1 MAQSKIVYMMNNNTK
16 IAIVGLG
23 YVGLP
28 LAVAFAK
35 HYTTIGY
42 DINLNRVDELKKH
55 NDLTL
60 ETTRQELKEAKLL
73 SYTTC
78 LEDIASANVYIIT
91 VPTPVDSNNMP
102 ELSPL
107 EKASIAIGSI
117 MKKGDIVVYESTVY
131 PGATEEY
138 CAKILERESG
148 MVLNQ
153 DFTLGYSPER
163 INPGDKVHTLQTI
176 TKVVAA
182 SDKRTEKVL
191 QTLYSKI
198 IDAGVFLAK
207 SIKVAEASKA
217 VENTQRDMN
226 IAFMNELA
234 VMFNHMG
241 IDTLD
246 VIETASTK
254 WNFLPF
260 TPGLVGGHCI
270 GVDPY
275 YLIHKS
281 QDSGYY
287 PQLITTARRINE
299 SMSQYVIDRF
309 LKKLA
314 LSRIHIVNAKVLVMG
329 LTFKENCPDLRN
341 TRVVEIIEELE
352 NCHAQVDVYDSW
364 ADPKQAKVFFD
375 ITLQTE
381 LKENY
386 YDAILLTVS
395 HQEIVDLGAEKMRKL
410 LNTNGILFDI
420 KGMLA
425 SHLVDERL

>member
-1 MAQSKIVYMMNNNTK
+1 MNKNQK

-28 LAVAFAK
+28 LAVAFSA
-35 HYTTIGY
+35 HYPTLGY
-42 DINLNRVDELKKH
+42 DINQKRIDQLKSFK
-55 NDLTL
+55 DSTL
-60 ETTRQELKEAKLL
+60 ETTTEQLQQASQL
-73 SYTTC
+73 SFTSD
-78 LEDIASANVYIIT
+78 LNDISKANIYIIT
-91 VPTPVDSNNMP
+91 VPTPVDSNNLP

-117 MKKGDIVVYESTVY
+117 LKKGDVVVYESTVY

-138 CAKILERESG
+138 CAKILEHESRLI
-148 MVLNQ
+148 LNQ

-176 TKVVAA
+176 IKVVAA
-182 SDKRTEKVL
+182 SDKKTEIL
-191 QTLYSKI
+191 LEELYSKI

-207 SIKVAEASKA
+207 SIQVAEAAKA

-226 IAFMNELA
+226 IAFMNELS

-246 VIETASTK
+246 VIKTASTK

-281 QDSGYY
+281 QESGYY

-299 SMSQYVIDRF
+299 SMSQYVVDRF

-314 LSRIHIVNAKVLVMG
+314 LSRIHIVNAKVLVLG

-341 TRVVEIIEELE
+341 TRVVEIIEELT
-352 NCHAQVDVYDSW
+352 NCHAKVDVYDPW
-364 ADPKQAKVFFD
+364 ADSKQAQEFFG
-375 ITLQTE
+375 LQIQNKLQE
-381 LKENY
+381 SY

-395 HQEIVDLGAEKMRKL
+395 HKQFIEMGEKGIKKL
-410 LNTNGILFDI
+410 LNSKGIVFDI
-420 KGMLA
+420 KGMLP
-425 SHLVDERL
+425 SESVDERL

>member
-1 MAQSKIVYMMNNNTK
+1 MKTIMKNNIN
-16 IAIVGLG
+16 IAVIGLG

-28 LAVAFAK
+28 LALAFSK
-35 HYTTIGY
+35 HYPTVGY
-42 DINLNRVDELKKH
+42 DINSSRINELNNHKDS
-55 NDLTL
+55 TL
-60 ETTRQELKEAKLL
+60 ETTSLELQQANDLTFSVIL
-73 SYTTC
+73 D
-78 LEDIASANVYIIT
+78 DISKSNIYIIT
-91 VPTPVDSNNMP
+91 VPTPVDANNLP

-117 MKKGDIVVYESTVY
+117 LKRGDIVVYESTVY

-138 CAKILERESG
+138 CAKILERESRLK
-148 MVLNQ
+148 LNK
-153 DFTLGYSPER
+153 DFSLGYSPER
-163 INPGDKVHTLQTI
+163 INPGDKIHTLQTI

-182 SDKRTEKVL
+182 SNKDAEKTL
-191 QTLYSKI
+191 KNLYSKI
-198 IDAGVFLAK
+198 IDVGVFMAK

-281 QDSGYY
+281 QESGYY

-299 SMSQYVIDRF
+299 SMSQYVVDRF

-314 LSRIHIVNAKVLVMG
+314 LSKVHIVNAKVLVLG

-341 TRVVEIIEELE
+341 TRVIEIIDELHKC
-352 NCHAQVDVYDSW
+352 NANVDVYDPW
-364 ADPKQAKVFFD
+364 ADPQQAQEFFN
-375 ITLQTE
+375 
-381 LKENY
+381 LKLMQNPPHNH
-386 YDAILLTVS
+386 YDAILLAVS
-395 HQEIVDLGAEKMRKL
+395 HKQFIEMGEKGLRAL
-410 LNTNGILFDI
+410 LNEKGILFDI
-420 KGMLA
+420 KGMLPSDA
-425 SHLVDERL
+425 VDERL

>member
-1 MAQSKIVYMMNNNTK
+1 MNNKHK
-16 IAIVGLG
+16 IAIIGLG

-35 HYTTIGY
+35 YYDTIGY
-42 DINLNRVDELKKH
+42 DINQNRIDELEQFK
-55 NDLTL
+55 DSTL
-60 ETTRQELKEAKLL
+60 ETSSEELKSAKYL
-73 SYTTC
+73 SYTSD
-78 LEDIASANVYIIT
+78 LQKIKEANVFIIT
-91 VPTPVDSNNMP
+91 VPTPVDSNNLP

-107 EKASIAIGSI
+107 KNASEAIGSI
-117 MKKGDIVVYESTVY
+117 LKKGDIVVYESTVF

-138 CAKILERESG
+138 CAKILEEESG
-148 MVLNQ
+148 LKLNS
-153 DFTLGYSPER
+153 DFSLGYSPER

-182 SDKRTEKVL
+182 SNSETENVL
-191 QTLYSKI
+191 TELYSKI
-198 IDAGVFLAK
+198 INAGVFLAS

-246 VIETASTK
+246 VIKTASTK

-281 QDSGYY
+281 QESGYY

-299 SMSQYVIDRF
+299 SMSQYVVDRF

-314 LSRIHIVNAKVLVMG
+314 LSKVHIVNANVLVMG
-329 LTFKENCPDLRN
+329 ITFKENCPDLRN
-341 TRVVEIIEELE
+341 TKIVEIISELE
-352 NCHAQVDVYDSW
+352 ACHASVDVHDPW
-364 ADPKQAKVFFD
+364 ADVEDAKRFLNVD
-375 ITLQTE
+375 IQMKLQ
-381 LKENY
+381 KGF
-386 YDAILLTVS
+386 YDAIILAVS
-395 HQEIVDLGAEKMRKL
+395 HKQFIEMSEEKIRNL
-410 LNTNGILFDI
+410 LKPNGIIFDL
-420 KGMLA
+420 KGMLPSDA
-425 SHLVDERL
+425 VDERL

>member
-1 MAQSKIVYMMNNNTK
+1 METSAE
-16 IAIVGLG
+16 
-23 YVGLP
+23 
-28 LAVAFAK
+28 
-35 HYTTIGY
+35 
-42 DINLNRVDELKKH
+42 EL
-55 NDLTL
+55 
-60 ETTRQELKEAKLL
+60 QEAKLL
-73 SYTTC
+73 SYATE
-78 LEDIASANVYIIT
+78 LADIASANIYIIT
-91 VPTPVDSNNMP
+91 VPTPVDSNNLP

-107 EKASIAIGSI
+107 EKASIAIGSQL
-117 MKKGDIVVYESTVY
+117 KNGDIVVYESTVF

-148 MVLNQ
+148 LKLNK

-182 SDKRTEKVL
+182 SDKATEIIL
-191 QTLYSKI
+191 EQLYSKI
-198 IDAGVFLAK
+198 IDAGVFMAK

-281 QDSGYY
+281 QESGYY

-299 SMSQYVIDRF
+299 SMSQYVVDRL

-314 LSRIHIVNAKVLVMG
+314 LSRIHIVNAKILVMG

-341 TRVVEIIEELE
+341 TRVVEIIEELT
-352 NCHAQVDVYDSW
+352 NCHAQVDVYDPW
-364 ADPKQAKVFFD
+364 ADPSQALEFFE
-375 ITLQTE
+375 ITLKSHI
-381 LKENY
+381 KEDY
-386 YDAILLTVS
+386 YDAILLTVPHKEFIKMGES
-395 HQEIVDLGAEKMRKL
+395 SMRKF
-410 LNTNGILFDI
+410 LNKKGIIFDL
-420 KGMLA
+420 KGMLP
-425 SHLVDERL
+425 SHKVDERL

>member
-1 MAQSKIVYMMNNNTK
+1 MNNKHK

-28 LAVAFAK
+28 LAVAFAR
-35 HYTTIGY
+35 HYETIGY
-42 DINLNRVDELKKH
+42 DINQNRIDELEQFK
-55 NDLTL
+55 DSTL
-60 ETTRQELKEAKLL
+60 ETTSEELKSAKYL
-73 SYTTC
+73 SYTSD
-78 LEDIASANVYIIT
+78 LQKIKEANVFIIT
-91 VPTPVDSNNMP
+91 VPTPVDSNNLP

-107 EKASIAIGSI
+107 KNASEAIGSI
-117 MKKGDIVVYESTVY
+117 LKKGDIVVYESTVF

-138 CAKILERESG
+138 CANILEEESG
-148 MVLNQ
+148 LKLNS
-153 DFTLGYSPER
+153 DFSLGYSPER

-182 SDKRTEKVL
+182 SNSETESVL
-191 QTLYSKI
+191 TELYSKI
-198 IDAGVFLAK
+198 IDAGVFLAS

-246 VIETASTK
+246 VIKTASTK

-281 QDSGYY
+281 QESGYY

-299 SMSQYVIDRF
+299 SMSQYVVDRF

-314 LSRIHIVNAKVLVMG
+314 LSKVHIVNANVLVMG
-329 LTFKENCPDLRN
+329 ITFKENCPDLRN
-341 TRVVEIIEELE
+341 TKIVEIVNELE
-352 NCHAQVDVYDSW
+352 ACHACIDVHDPW
-364 ADPKQAKVFFD
+364 ADVQDAKRFLNVD
-375 ITLQTE
+375 IQMNLQ
-381 LKENY
+381 NGF
-386 YDAILLTVS
+386 YDAIILAVS
-395 HQEIVDLGAEKMRKL
+395 HKQFIEMGEKKIRNL
-410 LNTNGILFDI
+410 LKPNGIIFDL
-420 KGMLA
+420 KGMLPSDA
-425 SHLVDERL
+425 VDERL

>member
-1 MAQSKIVYMMNNNTK
+1 MNNNYK
-16 IAIVGLG
+16 IAIIGLG

-35 HYTTIGY
+35 HYPTIGY
-42 DINLNRVDELKKH
+42 DINSHRIDELNQH
-55 NDLTL
+55 QDSTL
-60 ETTRQELKEAKLL
+60 ETTPQELKKAKQL
-73 SYTTC
+73 SFTTKLTDI
-78 LEDIASANVYIIT
+78 LESNIYIIT
-91 VPTPVDSNNMP
+91 VPTPVDSNNLP

-107 EKASIAIGSI
+107 ENASIAIGSI
-117 MKKGDIVVYESTVY
+117 LKKKDIVVYESTVF

-148 MVLNQ
+148 LILNK

-182 SDKRTEKVL
+182 SNKKTEIILEK
-191 QTLYSKI
+191 LYSKI
-198 IDAGVFLAK
+198 IDAGVFMAK

-226 IAFMNELA
+226 IAFMNELS

-281 QDSGYY
+281 QESGYY

-299 SMSQYVIDRF
+299 SMSQYVVDRF

-314 LSRIHIVNAKVLVMG
+314 LSKIHIVNAKILILG

-341 TRVVEIIEELE
+341 TRVVEIVDELTK
-352 NCHAQVDVYDSW
+352 CHAKVDIYDPW
-364 ADPKQAKVFFD
+364 ADEKLAKNFFN
-375 ITLQTE
+375 IELQTK
-381 LKENY
+381 LKENF
-386 YDAILLTVS
+386 YDAILLAVA
-395 HQEIVDLGAEKMRKL
+395 HNEFIQLAESGIRKL
-410 LNTNGILFDI
+410 LNKKGILFDI
-420 KGMLA
+420 KGMLPSQA
-425 SHLVDERL
+425 VDERL

>member
-1 MAQSKIVYMMNNNTK
+1 MNNNTK
-16 IAIVGLG
+16 IAVVGLG

-42 DINLNRVDELKKH
+42 DININRVNELK
-55 NDLTL
+55 NYSDLTL
-60 ETTRQELKEAKLL
+60 ETTSQELKEATLL
-73 SYTTC
+73 SYTVD
-78 LEDIASANVYIIT
+78 LEDIASANIYIIT

-107 EKASIAIGSI
+107 AKASVAIGSLL
-117 MKKGDIVVYESTVY
+117 KKDDIVVYESTVY

-148 MVLNQ
+148 LILNQ

-182 SDKRTEKVL
+182 SDKPTEVILEK
-191 QTLYSKI
+191 LYSKI

-226 IAFMNELA
+226 IAFMNELS

-299 SMSQYVIDRF
+299 SMSQNVIDRF

-314 LSRIHIVNAKVLVMG
+314 LSRIHIVNAKVLIMG

-341 TRVVEIIEELE
+341 TRVVEIIEELT
-352 NCHAQVDVYDSW
+352 NCHAQVDVYDPW
-364 ADPKQAKVFFD
+364 ADPKLANEFFD
-375 ITLQTE
+375 ITLQSE

-395 HQEIVDLGAEKMRKL
+395 HQEIIDLGAEKMRKL

-420 KGMLA
+420 KGMLP

>member
-1 MAQSKIVYMMNNNTK
+1 MNKNHN

-28 LAVAFAK
+28 LAVAFSK
-35 HYTTIGY
+35 HYPTIGY
-42 DINLNRVDELKKH
+42 DINQKRVDELIAFK
-55 NDLTL
+55 DSTL
-60 ETTRQELKEAKLL
+60 ETTTQELQDAKGL
-73 SYTTC
+73 SFTTN
-78 LEDIASANVYIIT
+78 LDEIKQANIYIIT
-91 VPTPVDSNNMP
+91 VPTPVDANNLP

-107 EKASIAIGSI
+107 EKASIATGSI
-117 MKKGDIVVYESTVY
+117 LKKDDVVVYESTVY

-148 MVLNQ
+148 LVLNH

-176 TKVVAA
+176 IKVVAA
-182 SDKRTEKVL
+182 SDKKTEAL
-191 QTLYSKI
+191 LEELYSKI
-198 IDAGVFLAK
+198 IDAGVFMAK
-207 SIKVAEASKA
+207 SIQVAEAAKA

-226 IAFMNELA
+226 IAFMNELS

-246 VIETASTK
+246 VIKTASTK

-281 QDSGYY
+281 QESGYY

-299 SMSQYVIDRF
+299 SMSQYVVDRF

-314 LSRIHIVNAKVLVMG
+314 LSRIHIVNAKVLVLG

-341 TRVVEIIEELE
+341 TRVVEIIQELS
-352 NCHAQVDVYDSW
+352 NCHAQVDVYDPW
-364 ADPKQAKVFFD
+364 ADAKQAHEFFD
-375 ITLQTE
+375 LNLQNQ
-381 LKENY
+381 LKKNY

-395 HQEIVDLGAEKMRKL
+395 HNEFIQMGEKGIKKL
-410 LNTNGILFDI
+410 LNNHGIVFDI
-420 KGMLA
+420 KGMLP
-425 SHLVDERL
+425 SESVDERL

>member
-1 MAQSKIVYMMNNNTK
+1 MNKDYK

-28 LAVAFAK
+28 LAVAFAE
-35 HYTTIGY
+35 HYPTIGY
-42 DINLNRVDELKKH
+42 DINHHRVEELKNH
-55 NDLTL
+55 HDSTL
-60 ETTRQELKEAKLL
+60 ETTTEELNQAKLL
-73 SYTTC
+73 SLTTE
-78 LEDIASANVYIIT
+78 LNDIAQSNIYIIT
-91 VPTPVDSNNMP
+91 VPTPVDANNLP

-117 MKKGDIVVYESTVY
+117 LNKGDIVVYESTVF

-138 CAKILERESG
+138 CANILEQQSG
-148 MVLNQ
+148 LKLNQ
-153 DFTLGYSPER
+153 DFSLGYSPER
-163 INPGDKVHTLQTI
+163 INPGDKVHTLKTI
-176 TKVVAA
+176 IKVVAA
-182 SDKRTEKVL
+182 SNTATENVL
-191 QTLYSKI
+191 EQLYCKI
-198 IDAGVFLAK
+198 IDAGVFMAA

-217 VENTQRDMN
+217 IENTQRDMN

-234 VMFNHMG
+234 IMFNHMG

-246 VIETASTK
+246 VIKTASTK

-281 QDSGYY
+281 QESGYY

-299 SMSQYVIDRF
+299 SMSQYVVDRF

-314 LSRIHIVNAKVLVMG
+314 LSRIHIVNANILILG

-341 TRVVEIIEELE
+341 TRVVEIIEELTK
-352 NCHAQVDVYDSW
+352 CHANVDVHDPW
-364 ADPKQAKVFFD
+364 ADKDQAKEFFN
-375 ITLQTE
+375 IELQDTPQDS
-381 LKENY
+381 Y
-386 YDAILLTVS
+386 YDALILAVS
-395 HQEIVDLGAEKMRKL
+395 HNEFIQLGEAGLRKL
-410 LNTNGILFDI
+410 TTNKGIIFDI
-420 KGMLA
+420 KGMLPSNA
-425 SHLVDERL
+425 VDERL

>member
-1 MAQSKIVYMMNNNTK
+1 MKNKTYN
-16 IAIVGLG
+16 IAIIGLG

-35 HYTTIGY
+35 HYPTIGY
-42 DINLNRVDELKKH
+42 DINIERINELKQGK
-55 NDLTL
+55 DSTL
-60 ETTRQELKEAKLL
+60 ETTAEQLKAANLL
-73 SYTTC
+73 SFTTS
-78 LEDIASANVYIIT
+78 LNDIKKSNLYIIT
-91 VPTPVDSNNMP
+91 VPTPVDANNLP

-107 EKASIAIGSI
+107 EQASIAIGSLL
-117 MKKGDIVVYESTVY
+117 KKGDIVVYESTVF

-138 CAKILERESG
+138 CAKILEKHSG
-148 MVLNQ
+148 LILNK

-176 TKVVAA
+176 IKVVAA
-182 SDKRTEKVL
+182 SNKATEEVL
-191 QTLYSKI
+191 TKIYSQI
-198 IDAGVFLAK
+198 IEAGVFLAS

-226 IAFMNELA
+226 IAFMNELS

-281 QDSGYY
+281 QESGYY

-299 SMSQYVIDRF
+299 SMSQYVVDRF
-309 LKKLA
+309 LKKMA
-314 LSRIHIVNAKVLVMG
+314 LSRIHIVNAKILIMG

-341 TRVVEIIEELE
+341 TRVVEIIDELTK
-352 NCHAQVDVYDSW
+352 CHASVDVFDPW
-364 ADPKQAKVFFD
+364 ADSKQAKEFFNID
-375 ITLQTE
+375 IQQSLIS
-381 LKENY
+381 NH
-386 YDAILLTVS
+386 YDAVLLAVPHKQTI
-395 HQEIVDLGAEKMRKL
+395 QMGENKIRKL
-410 LNTNGILFDI
+410 LNNKGIIFDI
-420 KGMLA
+420 KGMFPPNA
-425 SHLVDERL
+425 VDERL

>member
-1 MAQSKIVYMMNNNTK
+1 MNKEHT

-28 LAVAFAK
+28 LAVAFAEF
-35 HYTTIGY
+35 YPTIGY
-42 DINLNRVDELKKH
+42 DINTNRVSELK
-55 NDLTL
+55 NNQDSTL
-60 ETTRQELKEAKLL
+60 ETTSDELQQAKQL
-73 SYTTC
+73 SFTTN
-78 LEDIASANVYIIT
+78 LMDITGANVFIIT
-91 VPTPVDSNNMP
+91 VPTPVDANNLP

-107 EKASIAIGSI
+107 ESASNAIGSI
-117 MKKGDIVVYESTVY
+117 LKKGDIVVYESTVF

-138 CAKILERESG
+138 CAKILERVSG
-148 MVLNQ
+148 LKLNT

-163 INPGDKVHTLQTI
+163 INPGDKVHTLRTI

-182 SDKRTEKVL
+182 SDKKTKKVL
-191 QTLYSKI
+191 NQLYTRI
-198 IDAGVFLAK
+198 IDAGVYIAS
-207 SIKVAEASKA
+207 SIKVAEAAKA

-226 IAFMNELA
+226 IAFMNELS

-241 IDTLD
+241 IDTLE
-246 VIETASTK
+246 VIKTASTK

-281 QDSGYY
+281 QESGYY

-299 SMSQYVIDRF
+299 SMSQYVVDRF

-314 LSRIHIVNAKVLVMG
+314 LSRIHVVNAKVLIFG

-341 TRVVEIIEELE
+341 TRVIEIIQELSK
-352 NCHAQVDVYDSW
+352 CHAKVDVFDPW
-364 ADPKQAKVFFD
+364 ADEKQAKQFFG
-375 ITLQTE
+375 ITLQKE
-381 LKENY
+381 LKQNH
-386 YDAILLTVS
+386 YDAVLLAVA
-395 HQEIVDLGAEKMRKL
+395 HNEFIQLGESGIRNT
-410 LNTNGILFDI
+410 LNKNGIVFDI
-420 KGMLA
+420 KGMLP
-425 SHLVDERL
+425 SDSVDERL

>member
-1 MAQSKIVYMMNNNTK
+1 MNKNQK

-28 LAVAFAK
+28 LAVAFSA
-35 HYTTIGY
+35 HCPTLGY
-42 DINLNRVDELKKH
+42 DINQKRIDELKLFK
-55 NDLTL
+55 DSTL
-60 ETTRQELKEAKLL
+60 ETTAEQLQQASQL
-73 SYTTC
+73 SFTSD
-78 LEDIASANVYIIT
+78 LNDISKANIYIIT
-91 VPTPVDSNNMP
+91 VPTPVDSNNLP

-117 MKKGDIVVYESTVY
+117 LKKDDVVVYESTVY

-148 MVLNQ
+148 LILNQ

-176 TKVVAA
+176 IKVVAA
-182 SDKRTEKVL
+182 SDKKTETL
-191 QTLYSKI
+191 LEDLYSKI
-198 IDAGVFLAK
+198 IDAGVFMAK
-207 SIKVAEASKA
+207 SIKVAEAAKA

-226 IAFMNELA
+226 IAFMNELS

-246 VIETASTK
+246 VIKTASTK

-281 QDSGYY
+281 QESGYY

-299 SMSQYVIDRF
+299 SMSQYVVDRF

-314 LSRIHIVNAKVLVMG
+314 LSRIHIVNAKVLVLG

-341 TRVVEIIEELE
+341 TRVVEIIDELT
-352 NCHAQVDVYDSW
+352 NCHAKVDVYDPW
-364 ADPKQAKVFFD
+364 ADAKQAQEFFG
-375 ITLQTE
+375 LQTQNQ
-381 LKENY
+381 LQENY

-395 HQEIVDLGAEKMRKL
+395 HKEFIEMGEKGIKTL
-410 LNTNGILFDI
+410 LNDKGIVFDI
-420 KGMLA
+420 KGMLPSEA
-425 SHLVDERL
+425 VDERL

>member
-1 MAQSKIVYMMNNNTK
+1 MNNNTK
-16 IAIVGLG
+16 IAVVGLG

-35 HYTTIGY
+35 HYTTMGY
-42 DINLNRVDELKKH
+42 DINLNRVNELKKH

-60 ETTRQELKEAKLL
+60 ETTSQELKEAKLL
-73 SYTTC
+73 SYTTR
-78 LEDIASANVYIIT
+78 LDDIASANVYIIT

-117 MKKGDIVVYESTVY
+117 MKKDDIVVYESTVY

-148 MVLNQ
+148 LVLNQ
-153 DFTLGYSPER
+153 DFALGYSPER

-182 SDKRTEKVL
+182 SDKETELILKK
-191 QTLYSKI
+191 LYSKI

-309 LKKLA
+309 LKKMA

-341 TRVVEIIEELE
+341 TRVIEIIEELV

-364 ADPKQAKVFFD
+364 ADPKQAKDFFD
-375 ITLQTE
+375 ILLQSE

-395 HQEIVDLGAEKMRKL
+395 HQEIINLGAKKMRKL
-410 LNTNGILFDI
+410 LKTNGIIFDI

>member
-1 MAQSKIVYMMNNNTK
+1 MNNKK
-16 IAIVGLG
+16 IAIIGLG

-35 HYTTIGY
+35 HFTTIGY
-42 DINLNRVDELKKH
+42 DINKDRIEQLKQFK
-55 NDLTL
+55 DTTL
-60 ETTRQELKEAKLL
+60 ETSAEELQEAKLL
-73 SYTTC
+73 SYATE
-78 LEDIASANVYIIT
+78 LADIASANIYIIT
-91 VPTPVDSNNMP
+91 VPTPVDSNNLP

-107 EKASIAIGSI
+107 EKASIAIGSQL
-117 MKKGDIVVYESTVY
+117 KNGDIVVYESTVF

-148 MVLNQ
+148 LKLNK

-182 SDKRTEKVL
+182 SDKATEIIL
-191 QTLYSKI
+191 EQLYSKI
-198 IDAGVFLAK
+198 IDAGVFMAK

-281 QDSGYY
+281 QESGYY

-299 SMSQYVIDRF
+299 SMSQYVVDRL

-314 LSRIHIVNAKVLVMG
+314 LSRIHIVNAKILVMG

-341 TRVVEIIEELE
+341 TRVVEIIEELT
-352 NCHAQVDVYDSW
+352 NCHAQVDVYDPW
-364 ADPKQAKVFFD
+364 ADPSQALEFFE
-375 ITLQTE
+375 ITLKSHI
-381 LKENY
+381 KEDY
-386 YDAILLTVS
+386 YDAILLTVPHKEFIKMGES
-395 HQEIVDLGAEKMRKL
+395 SMRKF
-410 LNTNGILFDI
+410 LNKKGIIFDL
-420 KGMLA
+420 KGMLP
-425 SHLVDERL
+425 SHKVDERL

>member
-1 MAQSKIVYMMNNNTK
+1 MNKNKK

-28 LAVAFAK
+28 LAVAFSA
-35 HYTTIGY
+35 HYPTLGY
-42 DINLNRVDELKKH
+42 DINQKRIDELKSFK
-55 NDLTL
+55 DSTL
-60 ETTRQELKEAKLL
+60 ETTTEQLQQALQL
-73 SYTTC
+73 SFSSD
-78 LEDIASANVYIIT
+78 LNDISKANIYIIT
-91 VPTPVDSNNMP
+91 VPTPVDSNNLP

-117 MKKGDIVVYESTVY
+117 LKKGDVVVYESTVY

-148 MVLNQ
+148 LILNQ

-176 TKVVAA
+176 IKVVAA
-182 SDKRTEKVL
+182 SDKKTEAL
-191 QTLYSKI
+191 LEDLYSKI
-198 IDAGVFLAK
+198 IDAGVFMAK
-207 SIKVAEASKA
+207 SIQVAEAAKA

-226 IAFMNELA
+226 IAFMNELS

-246 VIETASTK
+246 VIKTASTK

-281 QDSGYY
+281 QESGYY

-299 SMSQYVIDRF
+299 SMSQYVVDRF

-314 LSRIHIVNAKVLVMG
+314 LSRVHIVNAKVLILG

-341 TRVVEIIEELE
+341 TRVVEIIDELS
-352 NCHAQVDVYDSW
+352 NCHANVDVFDPW
-364 ADPKQAKVFFD
+364 ADTIQAKEFFGLQLQD
-375 ITLQTE
+375 TL
-381 LKENY
+381 KKGY

-395 HQEIVDLGAEKMRKL
+395 HKQFIEMGEKGIKNL
-410 LNTNGILFDI
+410 LNDKGIVFDI
-420 KGMLA
+420 KGMLP
-425 SHLVDERL
+425 SESVDERL